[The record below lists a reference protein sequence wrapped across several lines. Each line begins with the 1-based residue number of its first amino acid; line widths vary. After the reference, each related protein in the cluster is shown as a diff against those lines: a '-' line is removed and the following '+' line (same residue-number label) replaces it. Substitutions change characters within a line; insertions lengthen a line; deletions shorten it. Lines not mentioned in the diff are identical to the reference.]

1 MAMAMVACSDDRTT
15 PGDATQAVPPRA
27 APAQPSPPAATATA
41 TAAAKTA
48 VQPQTPVAPAT
59 SAGTA
64 TPTAAPTPPHLTTT
78 PTSGPIIPLGVP
90 AVFFPKAAF
99 PVELALTAGEIGRGL
114 SGRDFLTPG
123 SGMLFVFVP
132 RVARYFWM
140 FEMRFP
146 LDIVWISAECA
157 VVDVTASIPAPA
169 PETPVSELPLYSPSS
184 SAGYVLEINAGEA
197 GLQGIEIGDAVRF
210 ANVSNSEGIA
220 CP

>member
-1 MAMAMVACSDDRTT
+1 MRDTLVAIAAALMAMAMVACSDDRTT
-15 PGDATQAVPPRA
+15 PGDATQAVPTRA
-27 APAQPSPPAATATA
+27 
-41 TAAAKTA
+41 AAAKTA

-59 SAGTA
+59 SAGMA
-64 TPTAAPTPPHLTTT
+64 TPTAAPAPTPLHLTPT
-78 PTSGPIIPLGVP
+78 PTSGPIIPSSVP
-90 AVFFPKAAF
+90 AVFFPRAAF
-99 PVELALTAGEIGRGL
+99 QVELALTAEEIGRGL

>member
-1 MAMAMVACSDDRTT
+1 MSGTLAAIAAALMAMAMVACSDDRTT
-15 PGDATQAVPPRA
+15 PGDATQEVPTR
-27 APAQPSPPAATATA
+27 
-41 TAAAKTA
+41 AAAKTA

-59 SAGTA
+59 SAGT
-64 TPTAAPTPPHLTTT
+64 PTPPHLAPT
-78 PTSGPIIPLGVP
+78 PTSAPIIPPSVP
-90 AVFFPKAAF
+90 AVFFPRATF
-99 PVELALTAGEIGRGL
+99 PVELALTAEEIGRGL

-197 GLQGIEIGDAVRF
+197 GIQGIEIGDAVRF
-210 ANVSNSEGIA
+210 ANVPNSEGIA